1 MLGVLSE
8 IAFVVCSTYHSILQ
22 ENPRKSIL
30 DMDIMLN
37 IRHITYRRVM
47 IEHKQQW
54 IDVKIKF
61 TYLKGKIKNIIENF
75 VQVWPRLSVPHNGP
89 YEIILVKENNTVV
102 IQLVKN
108 RKILNIRPMVKPTD
122 NAMIPDDFWVD
133 VQTSSGLDTII
144 VSTVSFGIPF
154 FSYFMSNVAWNYLK
168 GTHIF
173 GLY

>member
-61 TYLKGKIKNIIENF
+61 TYLKGKIK
-75 VQVWPRLSVPHNGP
+75 
-89 YEIILVKENNTVV
+89 IL
-102 IQLVKN
+102 L
-108 RKILNIRPMVKPTD
+108 KILLRFD
-122 NAMIPDDFWVD
+122 PD
-133 VQTSSGLDTII
+133 
-144 VSTVSFGIPF
+144 
-154 FSYFMSNVAWNYLK
+154 
-168 GTHIF
+168 
-173 GLY
+173 